1 MTRARPQTSSG
12 RSVLRGKLP
21 AGQERA
27 ADPHGG
33 VGHAAARRGGDRRR
47 GGTIPPTIEAAL
59 HDLPDELFPPKTQMI
74 GRIKWRSDTVISRV
88 NPVNPPAAVVLGAT
102 EDQLGKIFGVQTAG

>member
-1 MTRARPQTSSG
+1 
-12 RSVLRGKLP
+12 
-21 AGQERA
+21 
-27 ADPHGG
+27 
-33 VGHAAARRGGDRRR
+33 
-47 GGTIPPTIEAAL
+47 
-59 HDLPDELFPPKTQMI
+59 MI